1 MGVRSLLESPQVR
14 VIIRSTEGKAVYD
27 QLAAMGCPVAD
38 ATCVK
43 VAHIHEI
50 VKDASDRGRQVIIID
65 APEHPEV
72 KAIAGWCIGAK
83 IFRNVA
89 ELTEF
94 WKFGTKIHK
103 NR

>member
-1 MGVRSLLESPQVR
+1 M
-14 VIIRSTEGKAVYD
+14 
-27 QLAAMGCPVAD
+27 AD

-50 VKDASDRGRQVIIID
+50 VKDASDRGRQVIIIG

-94 WKFGTKIHK
+94 LEIWKE
-103 NR
+103 N